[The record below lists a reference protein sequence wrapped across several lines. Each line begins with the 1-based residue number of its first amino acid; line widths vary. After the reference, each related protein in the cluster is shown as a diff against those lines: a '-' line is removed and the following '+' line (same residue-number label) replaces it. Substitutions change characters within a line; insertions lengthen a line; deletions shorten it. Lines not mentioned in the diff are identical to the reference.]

1 MENYIKQEFEKL
13 YGTPCESV
21 FFAPARVNLIGEHI
35 DYNGGLVMPCALE
48 NGTYLAVRKTKKNSF
63 SFRSLNFPDQH
74 FEVEISA
81 KGYQKKD
88 QLWINYPVG
97 CIDYFT
103 REGVRFTG
111 LEFLFYGNIPNGGG
125 LSSSASIELVT
136 SFALNSLFNV
146 GKTQIELVKISQQVE
161 NKFVGVNCGIMDQFA
176 IGMGKKDH
184 AIILDCQTLEYSYT
198 PFVLKEDTLLIIN
211 TNKERKL
218 AESKYNERRATCEE
232 ALAIF
237 NKTENFKDL
246 CSVPADFF
254 EKNKHL
260 LSEEMQKRV
269 KHVIYENLRVKES
282 EKALKSG
289 DVKRFGE
296 LMSASHKSLMED
308 YEVTGKELDTIYLE
322 SIDFE
327 GVTGVR
333 MTGAGFGGCA
343 IALVKNHRVEAYKQ
357 HIIQAYTQQ
366 IGYAPSIYEVGI
378 GDGTR
383 CISNNI

>member
-1 MENYIKQEFEKL
+1 MKTYIEEEFKKC
-13 YGTPCESV
+13 YSKPCDKV

-48 NGTYLAVRKTKKNSF
+48 NGTYLAIRKTDDQTF
-63 SFRSLNFPDQH
+63 TFRSLNFPESVHSVAVNQ
-74 FEVEISA
+74 E
-81 KGYQKKD
+81 GYSKNGS
-88 QLWINYPVG
+88 LWINYPLG
-97 CIDYFT
+97 CADYFI
-103 REGVRFTG
+103 REGAKLSG

-136 SFALNSLFNV
+136 SFALNELFGL
-146 GKTQIELVKISQQVE
+146 GKTPIELVKISQQVE

-184 AIILDCQTLEYSYT
+184 AIILDCQTLHYTYT
-198 PFVLKEDTLLIIN
+198 PFVLKENTLLIIN

-218 AESKYNERRATCEE
+218 SDSKYNERRATCEE
-232 ALAIF
+232 ALTIF
-237 NKTENFKDL
+237 NKNENFKDL
-246 CSVPADFF
+246 CSIPSDYF
-254 EKNKHL
+254 EANKHL
-260 LSEEMQKRV
+260 LTPEMQKRV

-289 DVKRFGE
+289 DIQRFGE

-322 SIDFE
+322 SIHFE

-343 IALVKNHRVEAYKQ
+343 IALIKNSRVEAYKK
-357 HIIQAYTQQ
+357 HITEVYTQK
-366 IGYAPSIYEVGI
+366 IGYAPSIYEVSI
-378 GDGTR
+378 GDGVR
-383 CISNNI
+383 SL

>member
-1 MENYIKQEFEKL
+1 MKKHIEQEFEKV
-13 YGTPCESV
+13 YAKPCDGV

-48 NGTYLAVRKTKKNSF
+48 NGTYLAVRKTNDNSF
-63 SFRSLNFPDQH
+63 TFNSLNFPDSVH
-74 FEVEISA
+74 KVTISTE
-81 KGYQKKD
+81 GYTKNGS
-88 QLWINYPVG
+88 LWINYPLG

-103 REGVRFTG
+103 REGAKLSG

-136 SFALNSLFNV
+136 SFALNELFCL
-146 GKTQIELVKISQQVE
+146 GKNQIELVKISQQVE

-184 AIILDCQTLEYSYT
+184 AIILDCQTLNYTYT
-198 PFVLKEDTLLIIN
+198 PFILKEDTLLIIN

-218 AESKYNERRATCEE
+218 ADSKYNERRATCEA
-232 ALAIF
+232 ALELF
-237 NKTENFKDL
+237 NKSGNFKDL
-246 CSVPADFF
+246 CSISSEYF
-254 EKNKHL
+254 EANKNIL
-260 LSEEMQKRV
+260 TPEMQKRV

-289 DVKRFGE
+289 DIKRFGE

-322 SIDFE
+322 SINFE

-343 IALVKNHRVEAYKQ
+343 IALVKNNRVEAYKK
-357 HIIQAYTQQ
+357 HILEVYTQK
-366 IGYAPSIYEVGI
+366 IGYEPSIYEVGI

-383 CISNNI
+383 KL

>member
-1 MENYIKQEFEKL
+1 MKKYIETEFQKM
-13 YGTPCESV
+13 YGKPADRV

-48 NGTYLAVRKTKKNSF
+48 NGTYLAIRKTDTNTFVFK
-63 SFRSLNFPDQH
+63 SLNFPQNTH
-74 FEVEISA
+74 SVEINPN
-81 KGYQKKD
+81 GYTKD
-88 QLWINYPVG
+88 GSLWINYPLG

-103 REGVRFTG
+103 REGATFSG

-136 SFALNSLFNV
+136 SFALNSMFDL
-146 GKTQIELVKISQQVE
+146 GKNQVELVKISQHVE
-161 NKFVGVNCGIMDQFA
+161 NNFVGVNCGIMDQFA
-176 IGMGKKDH
+176 IGMGKEHH
-184 AIILDCQTLEYSYT
+184 AIILDCQSLEYSYT
-198 PFVLKEDTLLIIN
+198 PFVLQEDTLLIIN

-232 ALAIF
+232 ALEIF
-237 NKTENFKDL
+237 RKDADFKDL
-246 CSVPADFF
+246 CSIDADYF
-254 EKNKHL
+254 EANKNKL
-260 LSEEMQKRV
+260 TPEMQKRV

-289 DVKRFGE
+289 DIKRFGQ
-296 LMSASHKSLMED
+296 LMSQSHQSLMED
-308 YEVTGKELDTIYLE
+308 YEVTGKELDTIYKE

-357 HIIQAYTQQ
+357 HITKTYTEK

-383 CISNNI
+383 EI

>member
-1 MENYIKQEFEKL
+1 MKAYIQEEFKKI
-13 YGTPCESV
+13 YGNTPDKV

-35 DYNGGLVMPCALE
+35 DYNGGLVMPCALG
-48 NGTYLAVRKTKKNSF
+48 NGTYLAIRKTTDNTF
-63 SFRSLNFPDQH
+63 TFRSLNFP
-74 FEVEISA
+74 EIVHKIPVNTSGYA
-81 KGYQKKD
+81 KED
-88 QLWINYPVG
+88 ALWINYPLG
-97 CIDYFT
+97 CIDYFI
-103 REGVRFTG
+103 REGKTISG

-136 SFALNSLFNV
+136 SFALNNLFNL
-146 GKTQIELVKISQQVE
+146 GKTQVELVKISQQVE

-176 IGMGKKDH
+176 IGMGKKDQ

-198 PFVLKEDTLLIIN
+198 PFVLKDNTLLIIN

-218 AESKYNERRATCEE
+218 ADSKYNERRATCEA
-232 ALAIF
+232 ALEIF
-237 NKTENFKDL
+237 NKTESFKDL
-246 CSVPADFF
+246 CSIPVDYF
-254 EKNKHL
+254 EENKHL
-260 LSEEMQKRV
+260 LTEEMQKRV

-289 DVKRFGE
+289 DIEKFGK

-322 SIDFE
+322 SVDFK

-343 IALVKNHRVEAYKQ
+343 IALVKNDRVEAYKKY
-357 HIIQAYTQQ
+357 IEKIYTDK
-366 IGYAPSIYEVGI
+366 IGYAPSIYDVSI
-378 GDGTR
+378 GEGTR
-383 CISNNI
+383 EI

>member
-1 MENYIKQEFEKL
+1 MKKYIQEEFQKS
-13 YGTPCESV
+13 YGQPCDKV

-48 NGTYLAVRKTKKNSF
+48 NGTYLAVRKTNDNTFTFK
-63 SFRSLNFPDQH
+63 SLNFPESTHQVTINH
-74 FEVEISA
+74 E
-81 KGYQKKD
+81 GYTKNGS
-88 QLWINYPVG
+88 LWINYPLG

-103 REGVRFTG
+103 REGAKFSG
-111 LEFLFYGNIPNGGG
+111 MEFLFYGNIPNGGG

-136 SFALNSLFNV
+136 SFALNSLFGL
-146 GKTQIELVKISQQVE
+146 GKDQIELVKISQNVE
-161 NKFVGVNCGIMDQFA
+161 NEFVGVNCGIMDQFA
-176 IGMGKKDH
+176 IGMGKKEH
-184 AIILDCQTLEYSYT
+184 AIILDCQTLDYTYT
-198 PFVLKEDTLLIIN
+198 PFSLKDDTLLIIN

-218 AESKYNERRATCEE
+218 ADSKYNERRATCEA
-232 ALAIF
+232 ALEIF
-237 NKTENFKDL
+237 NKNADFKDL
-246 CSVPADFF
+246 CSIPAEYF
-254 EKNKHL
+254 EAHKNELTK
-260 LSEEMQKRV
+260 EMQKRV

-322 SIDFE
+322 SINFD

-343 IALVKNHRVEAYKQ
+343 IALVKNDRVEAYKK
-357 HIIQAYTQQ
+357 HITERYTEK
-366 IGYAPSIYEVGI
+366 IGYAPSVYDVSI
-378 GDGTR
+378 GEGTR
-383 CISNNI
+383 EL